1 MKFNALNGGNK
12 MKINFKKP
20 EDIYKVGNVIKSYGN
35 TLFLVVEI
43 INGGGYALVNLTDN
57 TVSKAY
63 ETLGILGEAFSSEDD
78 TLVEAEINV
87 L

>member
-20 EDIYKVGNVIKSYGN
+20 EDIYKVGNVIK
-35 TLFLVVEI
+35 
-43 INGGGYALVNLTDN
+43 
-57 TVSKAY
+57 AY
-63 ETLGILGEAFSSEDD
+63 ETLGILGEAFSNEDD

>member
-1 MKFNALNGGNK
+1 
-12 MKINFKKP
+12 MKIEYRN
-20 EDIYKVGNVIKSYGN
+20 EDYRNENIYKVGNVIKAYDN

-63 ETLGILGEAFSSEDD
+63 ETLGILGETFSNEDD